1 MIIILILMKISLM
14 IYYGKIDL
22 TKGIDIIKSKSSK
35 ECTVCHYCYFNRE
48 SNFQKSACNSFH
60 VLVIN
65 SHINI
70 VIISVKSDD
79 YHCITYGVSKLLM
92 MWANLMLLI
101 FWKILCLMIMD
112 LYKMHFKEIDIK
124 NRVYKYC
131 FDYLIRAKTSET
143 KNIFID
149 EKNYKDIVICFTRYN
164 RGKSMRMLSL
174 HCHESVGKIEGKI

>member
-1 MIIILILMKISLM
+1 MII
-14 IYYGKIDL
+14 
-22 TKGIDIIKSKSSK
+22 
-35 ECTVCHYCYFNRE
+35 
-48 SNFQKSACNSFH
+48 
-60 VLVIN
+60 
-65 SHINI
+65 
-70 VIISVKSDD
+70 
-79 YHCITYGVSKLLM
+79 
-92 MWANLMLLI
+92 
-101 FWKILCLMIMD
+101 D

-131 FDYLIRAKTSET
+131 FDYLIRAKTIET